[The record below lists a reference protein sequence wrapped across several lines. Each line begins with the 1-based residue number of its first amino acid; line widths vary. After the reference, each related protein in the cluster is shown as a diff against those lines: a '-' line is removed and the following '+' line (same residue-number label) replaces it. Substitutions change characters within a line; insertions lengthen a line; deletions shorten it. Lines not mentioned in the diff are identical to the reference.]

1 MWELDHE
8 EGWAP
13 KNWCFWTVVL
23 EKTLESPLDSKI
35 KPVDPN
41 GNQSWMFIWVTDA
54 EAKAPILWPPDAK
67 NWLMG
72 KDPDTRKEW
81 RWEEKGKTE
90 DQMVG
95 WHHQLDGHEFEQA
108 PGDDD
113 RQGGLSCYCPLGS
126 QRVGHDW
133 VTELNWRLSN
143 PQNQWQNWRNT
154 LQAEHPG
161 VMSKIHTVDG
171 ALKGPVALTTI
182 RKSFLLKQGTASA
195 ASRTAMLLPQP
206 PWQNGC
212 SVSISH
218 PVGLILF
225 PVYGN
230 KASLRGGLNH
240 TQNPSYKK
248 CNSCFV

>member
-1 MWELDHE
+1 
-8 EGWAP
+8 
-13 KNWCFWTVVL
+13 
-23 EKTLESPLDSKI
+23 
-35 KPVDPN
+35 
-41 GNQSWMFIWVTDA
+41 
-54 EAKAPILWPPDAK
+54 
-67 NWLMG
+67 MG
-72 KDPDTRKEW
+72 KDPDTRKDWKAGGKGEDRGRDGW
-81 RWEEKGKTE
+81 MASPTRWTW
-90 DQMVG
+90 V
-95 WHHQLDGHEFEQA
+95 WA
-108 PGDDD
+108 SS
-113 RQGGLSCYCPLGS
+113 RRWWWTGGLSCYGPLGS

-230 KASLRGGLNH
+230 IASLRGGLNH
-240 TQNPSYKK
+240 TQYPSYKK
-248 CNSCFV
+248 CNSCCV